1 MSCCVANHVAGT
13 DRFFSWFATRYHK
26 RYRKQG
32 LEYTQRQLLQGLIR
46 SGLTGVSVLEP
57 GCGVGY
63 LHQTLLRHGA
73 VSATGI
79 DISHAMIDQARVQA
93 NESGV
98 EDRVQYH
105 CADFVDIADTLP
117 RHDIVVLDKV
127 LCCYPD
133 ADALLDAAAGKSLR
147 TLALTYPRPHLF
159 AKLAM
164 VLGAACTR
172 LIGCGFR
179 GYVHDPARVE
189 ERLRSHGFRRNYE
202 DRSAMW
208 LTEVYD
214 RGGSG
219 TGLTAR

>member
-1 MSCCVANHVAGT
+1 MSCCVANHVAGA
-13 DRFFSWFATRYHK
+13 DRFFSWFATRYRK

-32 LEYTQRQLLQGLIR
+32 LEYTQRQLLQGLLR
-46 SGLTGVSVLEP
+46 SGLVGTSVLEP

-73 VSATGI
+73 VSATGV
-79 DISHAMIDQARVQA
+79 DLAQAMIDQARGQA
-93 NESGV
+93 RENGI
-98 EDRVQYH
+98 EDRVQYYR
-105 CADFVDIADTLP
+105 ADFVDIADTLP
-117 RHDIVVLDKV
+117 GHDIVVLDKV

-133 ADALLDAAAGKSLR
+133 ADALLDAAAEKSLR

-179 GYVHDPARVE
+179 GYVHNPALVE
-189 ERLRSHGFRRNYE
+189 ERLRSHGFRRSYE
-202 DRSAMW
+202 DHSPMW

-214 RGGSG
+214 RSG
-219 TGLTAR
+219 TSTGLSAR